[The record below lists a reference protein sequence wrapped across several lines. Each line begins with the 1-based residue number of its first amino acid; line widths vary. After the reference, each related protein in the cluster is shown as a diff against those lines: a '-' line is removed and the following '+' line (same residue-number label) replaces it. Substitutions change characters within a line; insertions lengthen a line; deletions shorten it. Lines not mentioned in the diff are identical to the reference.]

1 MSTLLLLATLASAA
15 EPTSPASAPDAPAPA
30 PDAPAPDAPAP
41 DAPEAPPTPSPADGP
56 SPADAPPAPAPAAPA
71 SSPAPVLQSE
81 APSTT
86 VLFPVRAANLGPSE
100 VRAAEI
106 LFRRRYEAAIGRA
119 TVDEARVTGAISA
132 ADDQGLFAACKALGC
147 TRWIT
152 LDLVRLDKE
161 VFVIAIERDGTGAVL
176 QRIETEAPALD
187 ALPATFDRVAR
198 ALAARVPLEQIP
210 APRTPTASAPTAAA
224 PAATAEAPEAPSEKR
239 AENAVGF
246 KFGLHGPLW
255 PDFQIA
261 LTHAF
266 VYRREVKDRFFEI
279 NAGFTAP
286 LGLSDQRGWG
296 MVYAEVGLFHVFPS
310 TSSAAWYAGGGFGPR
325 IGGYDDLGFGAG
337 VYAVGGLLT
346 GRNGSSRVFA
356 QIKLGGDAFTS
367 VIEPYVVSYAGLE
380 AGVGF

>member
-1 MSTLLLLATLASAA
+1 
-15 EPTSPASAPDAPAPA
+15 APDAPPPSAPAPA
-30 PDAPAPDAPAP
+30 PSDPPSAAPAPAEPPPA
-41 DAPEAPPTPSPADGP
+41 
-56 SPADAPPAPAPAAPA
+56 APAPAAPA
-71 SSPAPVLQSE
+71 APVLLSE

-86 VLFPVRAANLGPSE
+86 VLFPIRAANLGPSE

-106 LFRRRYEAAIGRA
+106 LFRRRYEAAIGRS
-119 TVDEARVTGAISA
+119 TVDESRVAGAVAA
-132 ADDQGLFAACKALGC
+132 ADDNGLFAACQALGC

-152 LDLVRLDKE
+152 VDLVRLDKE
-161 VFVIAIERDGTGAVL
+161 VFVIAIERDGAGAVL

-187 ALPATFDRVAR
+187 ALPGIFDRVAR

-210 APRTPTASAPTAAA
+210 APRAPTAAA
-224 PAATAEAPEAPSEKR
+224 PATAAPAATAEPPAAAPDERR

-261 LTHAF
+261 LSHAF
-266 VYRREVKDRFFEI
+266 VYRREVRDRFFEI

-286 LGLSDQRGWG
+286 LGLSDQRAWG

-310 TSSAAWYAGGGFGPR
+310 TSGAAWYAGGGFGPR

-337 VYAVGGLLT
+337 VYGAGGVMM
-346 GRNGSSRVFA
+346 GRNGSSRVYA